1 MLWRNRRKAR
11 RRAHDVEAKKRRRNV
26 DNEADAREMLVE
38 KEIKAKQKIWAK
50 ATARWRS
57 NARFSARQR
66 RGRRLSARLS
76 ISNHSSASLDNSRT
90 CLAEPPPSPP
100 PGVSPRSS
108 TASLNDIQPSE
119 DTPISPP
126 SSSSREDVSAP
137 HGPQARISPPAYHH
151 HGQISSLMLSQGD
164 ASSAEFTPS
173 TASGKERSIQH
184 TQTPTY
190 PALDDLSQS
199 SLPLSLHAA
208 HVATDDKAMLARLAE
223 LASAPPEEES
233 GPIPQT
239 AVPEWNDDDVEDIAS
254 HLLTPSPTQFPYSS
268 MFPPPPSKERLAAA
282 EQLYDYS
289 YAFAE
294 VAPLDLE
301 AGPSAPPFEEGSSP
315 PQEELIP
322 SAPPLFDDDR
332 HSDAEPSAP
341 PLDPSSPSENE
352 PEPGV
357 TPREGHDQPSD
368 RMHTSSVGPGSFAGA
383 SPIRYSV
390 VLPGYQP

>member
-1 MLWRNRRKAR
+1 M
-11 RRAHDVEAKKRRRNV
+11 
-26 DNEADAREMLVE
+26 DNEADVREILVE

-76 ISNHSSASLDNSRT
+76 TSNQSSASLDNSRT
-90 CLAEPPPSPP
+90 CLAEPPPSPQ

-108 TASLNDIQPSE
+108 TSSLGDNHPSE
-119 DTPISPP
+119 DTPIPP
-126 SSSSREDVSAP
+126 SSSSSREDVSAP
-137 HGPQARISPPAYHH
+137 HESQARISPPAYHH
-151 HGQISSLMLSQGD
+151 HGQIPTLMLSPGD
-164 ASSAEFTPS
+164 ASSTELTPS
-173 TASGKERSIQH
+173 TATGKERSIQH
-184 TQTPTY
+184 AHTPAY
-190 PALDDLSQS
+190 PALCDPSQS
-199 SLPLSLHAA
+199 LIPMSLHAA

-223 LASAPPEEES
+223 LASAPPDEES
-233 GPIPQT
+233 GPDPQT
-239 AVPEWNDDDVEDIAS
+239 SVPEWNDDDVEDVAS
-254 HLLTPSPTQFPYSS
+254 HLLTPSPTQFPFSP

-289 YAFAE
+289 YAFEE

-315 PQEELIP
+315 PQERLIP
-322 SAPPLFDDDR
+322 SAPPLFDDNQHPDVGL
-332 HSDAEPSAP
+332 SAP
-341 PLDPSSPSENE
+341 PLDPSSQSEGE
-352 PEPGV
+352 SEPGF
-357 TPREGHDQPSD
+357 TPREHHDHEPQPSD
-368 RMHTSSVGPGSFAGA
+368 RMHASLAGPAPFAGA